1 MKAASGGDATAV
13 CSIVPPSERSIHW
26 VIMSTARRYVP
37 HYTVAD
43 HASWQGDWELLAGVA
58 VAMTPSPFGS
68 HAERLS
74 RMAATLWNAIDAAG
88 CKATV
93 LAEIDW
99 IVSADTVV
107 RSDLVVV
114 CGPAPR
120 RHVEQAPALVV
131 EILSAATRERDL
143 TVKRDL
149 YVTHG
154 VRWYLIIDPD
164 EGHSVLLRL
173 GASGRYEP
181 RAASGRQAI
190 DLCPDCTLPL
200 ELGPG

>member
-1 MKAASGGDATAV
+1 MRTA
-13 CSIVPPSERSIHW
+13 P
-26 VIMSTARRYVP
+26 RYVP

-43 HASWQGDWELLAGVA
+43 HAAWEGDWELLSGIPV
-58 VAMTPSPFGS
+58 VMTPRPFGR

-88 CKATV
+88 CRATV

-99 IVSADTVV
+99 VVSNDTVV
-107 RSDLVVV
+107 RPDLVVV

-120 RHVEQAPALVV
+120 RHVEHAPALVV
-131 EILSAATRERDL
+131 EVLSAATRERDL

-149 YVTHG
+149 YEAQR

-164 EGHSVLLRL
+164 EGMSEILRL
-173 GASGRYEP
+173 ADSGRYE
-181 RAASGRQAI
+181 RCAASGRQQF
-190 DLCPDCTLPL
+190 DLCPDCVLRVD
-200 ELGPG
+200 LGAD